1 MKARPDCIPCLF
13 TQALNTVRQ
22 ITQDPDVHM
31 RVLREVSAYAAALSR
46 LEKSP
51 AETSKPIYEIISR
64 LTGVADPFERAKDE
78 SNRGALELLPHV
90 AAIVNAAPDPLDMA
104 LHAAAAGNIIDFGI
118 NHVFDIQRDILPV
131 LSQPFA
137 VNAVEEFRVELKPGR
152 RVLYLADNS
161 GEIVFDRLL
170 VEQIQRAGASVTVAV
185 KSGPIINDATIK
197 DARQAGLT
205 DIVRV
210 IETGTNDIGT
220 ILANTSA
227 AFRREF
233 EAADA
238 IVAKG
243 HGNFET
249 CNDTPGNFY
258 FLLKIKCKMVA
269 EELGIEA
276 GRIVFKHQSR
286 SLTPSKV

>member
-1 MKARPDCIPCLF
+1 MKAKPDCIPCLF
-13 TQALNTVRQ
+13 NQSLNTVRQ
-22 ITQDPDVHM
+22 ITQDPDIHQQ
-31 RVLREVSAYAAALSR
+31 VLREVAAYAATLTR

-51 AETSKPIYEIISR
+51 AEISKPIYEIISR

-78 SNRGALELLPHV
+78 SNRGALALLPEV
-90 AAIVNAAPDPLDMA
+90 AALVNAAPDPLDMA

-118 NHVFDIQRDILPV
+118 NHVFDIQRDILPA
-131 LSQPFA
+131 LTQPFA
-137 VNAVEEFRVELKPGR
+137 IHALEEFRAELKPGR

-170 VEQIQRAGASVTVAV
+170 VEQILRAGADVTVAV
-185 KSGPIINDATIK
+185 KSGPIINDATMK

-205 DIVRV
+205 EITRV
-210 IETGTNDIGT
+210 IETGVNDIGT
-220 ILANTSA
+220 VLANTSP

-233 EAADA
+233 DSADA

-249 CNDTPGNFY
+249 CIGTPGNFY
-258 FLLKIKCKMVA
+258 FLLKIKCRMVA
-269 EELGIEA
+269 DELGIPA
-276 GRIVFKHQSR
+276 GRIVFKHR
-286 SLTPSKV
+286 K